1 VELMIN
7 NEWLKRD
14 DYRYFYTIPTRW
26 NDNDQFGHLNNVIYY
41 RLYEALIVQYLTEV
55 GLDWMQDPVIPYAA
69 ESLCRF
75 RRAVSF
81 PDVLDLG
88 LRVIRVGRTSV
99 VYALAM
105 FRRGED
111 EAAATGHWVHV
122 YVDRQSQQPMPVPE
136 AIREAMRRDQ

>member
-1 VELMIN
+1 MIN
-7 NEWLKRD
+7 NEWLNRD

-41 RLYEALIVQYLTEV
+41 RLYDALIVQYLTEA
-55 GLDWMQDPVIPYAA
+55 GLDWMKDPVIPYAA

-99 VYALAM
+99 VYAVAM
-105 FRRGED
+105 FRKGEQ

-122 YVDRQSQQPMPVPE
+122 YVNRESQQPMPVPE
-136 AIREAMRRDQ
+136 LIRSVMLRDC

>member
-1 VELMIN
+1 MIN
-7 NEWLKRD
+7 NEWLDRD

-41 RLYEALIVQYLTEV
+41 RLYEALIVQYLTEA
-55 GLDWMQDPVIPYAA
+55 GLDWMKDAVIPYAA

-75 RRAVSF
+75 RKAVSF

-88 LRVIRVGRTSV
+88 LRVIKVGRTSV
-99 VYALAM
+99 VYAVAM
-105 FRRGED
+105 FRKGEQ

-122 YVDRQSQQPMPVPE
+122 YVDRETQQPMPVPDC
-136 AIREAMRRDQ
+136 IREVMLRDR

>member
-1 VELMIN
+1 MIN

-41 RLYEALIVQYLTEV
+41 RLYEALIVQYLSDA
-55 GLDWMQDPVIPYAA
+55 GLDWMKDQVIPYAA

-81 PDVLDLG
+81 PDILDLG
-88 LRVIRVGRTSV
+88 LRVVKVGRSSV
-99 VYALAM
+99 IYALAM
-105 FRRGED
+105 FRQGED

-122 YVDRQSQQPMPVPE
+122 YVDRDSQQPMPVPE
-136 AIREAMRRDQ
+136 TIREQMLRDS

>member
-1 VELMIN
+1 MIN
-7 NEWLKRD
+7 NEWLNRD

-41 RLYEALIVQYLTEV
+41 RLYEALIVQYLTEA
-55 GLDWMQDPVIPYAA
+55 GLDWMKDPVIPYAA

-81 PDVLDLG
+81 PDLLDLG
-88 LRVIRVGRTSV
+88 LRVMKVGRTSV
-99 VYALAM
+99 VYAVAM
-105 FRRGED
+105 FRKGEQ

-122 YVDRQSQQPMPVPE
+122 YVDRESQQPMPVPE
-136 AIREAMRRDQ
+136 LIRSVMLRDC

>member
-1 VELMIN
+1 MIN
-7 NEWLKRD
+7 NEWLNRD

-41 RLYEALIVQYLTEV
+41 RLYEALIVQYLTEA
-55 GLDWMQDPVIPYAA
+55 GLDWMKDPVIPYAA

-88 LRVIRVGRTSV
+88 LRVMKVGRTSV
-99 VYALAM
+99 VYAVAM
-105 FRRGED
+105 FRKGEQ

-122 YVDRQSQQPMPVPE
+122 YVDRESQQPMPVPE
-136 AIREAMRRDQ
+136 LIRSVMLRDC

>member
-1 VELMIN
+1 MIN
-7 NEWLKRD
+7 NEWLNRD

-41 RLYEALIVQYLTEV
+41 RLYEALIVQYLTEA
-55 GLDWMQDPVIPYAA
+55 GLDWMKDPVIPYAA

-75 RRAVSF
+75 RSAVSF

-88 LRVIRVGRTSV
+88 LRVMKVGRTSV
-99 VYALAM
+99 VYAVAM
-105 FRRGED
+105 FRKGEQ

-122 YVDRQSQQPMPVPE
+122 YVDRESQQPMPVPE
-136 AIREAMRRDQ
+136 LIRSVMLRDC

>member
-1 VELMIN
+1 MIN
-7 NEWLKRD
+7 NEWLIRD

-41 RLYEALIVQYLTEV
+41 RLYEALIVQYLTEA
-55 GLDWMQDPVIPYAA
+55 GLDWMKDPVIPYAA

-88 LRVIRVGRTSV
+88 LRVMKVGRTSV
-99 VYALAM
+99 VYAVAM
-105 FRRGED
+105 FRKGEQ

-122 YVDRQSQQPMPVPE
+122 YVDRESQQPMPVPE
-136 AIREAMRRDQ
+136 LIRSVMLRDC

>member
-1 VELMIN
+1 MIN

-41 RLYEALIVQYLTEV
+41 RLYEALIVQYLTDA

-105 FRRGED
+105 FRQGEG

-122 YVDRQSQQPMPVPE
+122 YVDRQTQQPMPVPE
-136 AIREAMRRDQ
+136 AILAAMLSDQ

>member
-1 VELMIN
+1 MIN
-7 NEWLKRD
+7 NEWLRRD

-105 FRRGED
+105 FRQGED

-122 YVDRQSQQPMPVPE
+122 YVDRRSQQPMPVPE

>member
-1 VELMIN
+1 MIN
-7 NEWLKRD
+7 NEWLQRT

-26 NDNDQFGHLNNVIYY
+26 NDNDQFGHLNNVLYY
-41 RLYEALIVQYLTEV
+41 RLYEALIVQYLSEA
-55 GLDWMQDPVIPYAA
+55 GLDWMRDPIIPYAA

-88 LRVIRVGRTSV
+88 LRVIQVGRTSV
-99 VYALAM
+99 AYALAM
-105 FRRGED
+105 FRKGED

-122 YVDRQSQQPMPVPE
+122 YVDRQTQQPMPVPE
-136 AIREAMRRDQ
+136 PIRQAMLRDQ

>member
-1 VELMIN
+1 MIN
-7 NEWLKRD
+7 NEWLDRE

-41 RLYEALIVQYLTEV
+41 RLYEALIVQYLTEA
-55 GLDWMQDPVIPYAA
+55 GLDWMKDAVIPYAA

-75 RRAVSF
+75 RKAVSF

-88 LRVIRVGRTSV
+88 LRVMKVGRTSV
-99 VYALAM
+99 VYAVAM
-105 FRRGED
+105 FRKGEQ

-122 YVDRQSQQPMPVPE
+122 YVDRESQQPMLVPDF
-136 AIREAMRRDQ
+136 IREVMLRDC

>member
-1 VELMIN
+1 MIN
-7 NEWLKRD
+7 NEWLQRT

-41 RLYEALIVQYLTEV
+41 RLYEALIVQYLSEA
-55 GLDWMQDPVIPYAA
+55 GLDWMRDPIIPYAA

-88 LRVIRVGRTSV
+88 LRVIQVGRTSV
-99 VYALAM
+99 AYALAM
-105 FRRGED
+105 FRKGED

-122 YVDRQSQQPMPVPE
+122 YVDRQTQQPMPVPE
-136 AIREAMRRDQ
+136 PIRQAMLRDQ

>member
-1 VELMIN
+1 MIN

-41 RLYEALIVQYLTEV
+41 RLYEALIVQYLSEA

-88 LRVIRVGRTSV
+88 LRVIKVGRTSV

-105 FRRGED
+105 FRKGED

-122 YVDRQSQQPMPVPE
+122 YVDRQTQQPMPVPE
-136 AIREAMRRDQ
+136 PIRQIMLRDS

>member
-1 VELMIN
+1 MIN

-41 RLYEALIVQYLTEV
+41 RLYEALIVQYLTEA

-81 PDVLDLG
+81 PDILDLG
-88 LRVIRVGRTSV
+88 LRVSKVGRTSV

-105 FRRGED
+105 FRQGED

-122 YVDRQSQQPMPVPE
+122 YVDRQSQQPMPVP
-136 AIREAMRRDQ
+136 ALIREAMLRDV

>member
-1 VELMIN
+1 MIN

-105 FRRGED
+105 FRQGED

-122 YVDRQSQQPMPVPE
+122 YVDRRSQQPMPVPE

>member
-1 VELMIN
+1 MIN

-105 FRRGED
+105 FRQGED

-122 YVDRQSQQPMPVPE
+122 YVDRQTQQPMPVPE

>member
-1 VELMIN
+1 MIN
-7 NEWLKRD
+7 NEWLNRD

-41 RLYEALIVQYLTEV
+41 RLYEALIVQYLTEA
-55 GLDWMQDPVIPYAA
+55 GLDWMKDPVIPYAA

-99 VYALAM
+99 VYAVAM
-105 FRRGED
+105 FRKGEQ

-122 YVDRQSQQPMPVPE
+122 YVNRESQQPMPVPE
-136 AIREAMRRDQ
+136 LIRSVMLRDC

>member
-1 VELMIN
+1 MIN

-41 RLYEALIVQYLTEV
+41 RLYEALIVQYLTEA

-105 FRRGED
+105 FRQGEN

-122 YVDRQSQQPMPVPE
+122 YVDRQTQQPMPVPA
-136 AIREAMRRDQ
+136 AIREMMLRDQ